1 MYHLDSNESICEDRR
16 KPMTKS
22 LWWELVFAFPIGKRV
37 EPLDKLKLNQQNVGK
52 VFQGN
57 RGTNISFQ
65 CFILIFPIVKWRN
78 HCNFTLSNKSFHVC
92 IGEIQVFLDSR
103 TQILKKSLLYVSPA
117 FTHLLYSPNA
127 NILEIIDFTPTLHN
141 TQNLS
146 AISLFICHRL
156 SLISRTFHCHN
167 CSQNTGNEA
176 SWNLIS
182 KWLAKNRQSVQVST
196 STDSWRN

>member
-1 MYHLDSNESICEDRR
+1 MRTCFCIPHREKSGTLGQIKVES
-16 KPMTKS
+16 TKCRES
-22 LWWELVFAFPIGKRV
+22 FPR
-37 EPLDKLKLNQQNVGK
+37 ESWHQY
-52 VFQGN
+52 
-57 RGTNISFQ
+57 
-65 CFILIFPIVKWRN
+65 FILIFPIVKWRN
-78 HCNFTLSNKSFHVC
+78 HCNFTLSNKSFHVF

-103 TQILKKSLLYVSPA
+103 TPILKKSLVYVSPA

-146 AISLFICHRL
+146 AISVFICHRL

-176 SWNLIS
+176 S
-182 KWLAKNRQSVQVST
+182 
-196 STDSWRN
+196 